1 MKHIESIRK
10 NIIYKFFWI
19 SVAIKLVLRYSMNYI
34 INDRGAIKRIYSIS
48 NNIEIPLCF
57 DGEKENVKILNVFAQ

>member
-1 MKHIESIRK
+1 
-10 NIIYKFFWI
+10 
-19 SVAIKLVLRYSMNYI
+19 MNYI